1 VKWEYIELSYD
12 DIDHDGE
19 YDNNEI
25 IICKDIEQWEYRETI
40 IHELMHCIL
49 HKYYYTRT
57 SNPLLNSKI
66 EEQLV
71 SILANELNN
80 NLDAVLNQTQKY
92 EFKKMK
98 KSSK

>member
-1 VKWEYIELSYD
+1 
-12 DIDHDGE
+12 
-19 YDNNEI
+19 
-25 IICKDIEQWEYRETI
+25 
-40 IHELMHCIL
+40 MHCIL